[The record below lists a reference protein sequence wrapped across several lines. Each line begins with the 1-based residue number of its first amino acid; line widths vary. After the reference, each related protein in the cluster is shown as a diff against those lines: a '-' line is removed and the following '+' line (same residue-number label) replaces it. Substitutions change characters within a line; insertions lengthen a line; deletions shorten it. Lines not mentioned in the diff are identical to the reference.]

1 MPVARCFLETAAEED
16 YRVLENDCHSPIP
29 QVSLRFGITVSYS
42 ARQRFEVDLE
52 SLEPPT

>member
-1 MPVARCFLETAAEED
+1 MARCFLETAAEED